1 MSGDPVISRSRKYNN
16 AANARQASF
25 TPFVVFV
32 DGALGRE
39 ATYYLKH
46 LSEHIC
52 FKWKVLW
59 RSDGMA
65 QG

>member
-1 MSGDPVISRSRKYNN
+1 MKKYNN
-16 AANARQASF
+16 AANAQRASF
-25 TPFVVFV
+25 TPFVVLV

-52 FKWKVLW
+52 FK
-59 RSDGMA
+59 
-65 QG
+65 